1 MAYRVKHIF
10 ENKIV
15 NTKNINKC
23 FGKKMY
29 LINRN
34 VKTV

>member
-1 MAYRVKHIF
+1 MAYGVKHIF

-15 NTKNINKC
+15 NTKNINK
-23 FGKKMY
+23 KMY

-34 VKTV
+34 VRTV

>member
-1 MAYRVKHIF
+1 MAYGVKHIF

-23 FGKKMY
+23 FGGKMY

-34 VKTV
+34 VRTV